1 MWWTSGQT
9 LFRKG
14 YLMCMCNPTERCN
27 WVGGGLLT
35 GMHAM
40 ELITVLIILLEIKYM
55 CLNDVMLSAGPYSF
69 L

>member
-1 MWWTSGQT
+1 VN
-9 LFRKG
+9 FRTNVVQKG
-14 YLMCMCNPTERCN
+14 NLMCMYNLTEGCN

-40 ELITVLIILLEIKYM
+40 ELITVPITLLEIKYM
-55 CLNDVMLSAGPYSF
+55 CLNAVMPNAGSYSF